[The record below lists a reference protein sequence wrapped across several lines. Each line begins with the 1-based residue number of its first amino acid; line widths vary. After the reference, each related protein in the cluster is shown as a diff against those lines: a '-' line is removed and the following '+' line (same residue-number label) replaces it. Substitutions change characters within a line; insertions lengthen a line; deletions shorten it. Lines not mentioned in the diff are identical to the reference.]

1 MSMQTSN
8 YDLLIQKLDQFIR
21 KFYLNKLIKGSLYF
35 LAVSLGLF
43 LLFNFLEHQ
52 FYFSQGVRKFFFFGF
67 LGTSIFGLIVWVFNP
82 LFKYLKLGKNISHD
96 QAAQVIG
103 SHFSDVQDK
112 LLNVLQ
118 LKRQNSE
125 NVAQTNLIEASI
137 NQKSAEISPVPF
149 KSAIDLSKNRKYLR
163 YALPP
168 FLLLIFVLFAA
179 PSIITDSTHR
189 IINNNK
195 EFERKA
201 LFAFDLNQDKMEV
214 VQFEDYTLEVLTS
227 GEVLPD
233 EVFIQFDDFQYKL
246 QKEDVNKH
254 SYLFRNVQKNTK
266 FRIFSG
272 SVSSGDKM
280 LEVIKKPNLA
290 NFNLRIN
297 YPKYLNKKSENISNV
312 GDVVIPEGS
321 NLRWNFTADNTEE
334 LSISFNDS
342 KPIVTERKSENEF
355 SYGKSFRKDTR
366 YKLKTSNNRIPN
378 GDSLLYS
385 IDVIQDEY
393 PSISAENFVDSLDNK
408 LLYFV
413 GNATDDYGILSVNF
427 VYSLFDEKGQIKS
440 QKTEKLLGSSGR
452 ATEFDHIFNI
462 NTLELKPGDKL
473 SYYFETFD
481 NDGVN
486 GSKSSKTNLMTFEK
500 PSIEEFE
507 QMEDENEE
515 DIKKTLESSL
525 ENIKKLQEEYRK
537 LREKLLQEKDI
548 SWQDKKEL
556 EELMEKQKELQE
568 ELKKAKEKFDEN
580 LKNQEE
586 FNEQKEDIQE
596 KQEKLQQLFEEALD
610 PETQELMEK
619 INELMEELN
628 KDDAM
633 DMMEQME
640 MDDNSVEKELDRL
653 LELFKQLEMEKEI
666 KETIE
671 KLQELSKEQEQ
682 LAQET
687 EEEKKKNEELKNEQE
702 KINEEFEK
710 IKEKMEELQEKN
722 KELSPPKDLGD
733 KEDNKDKME
742 DIQDELNDSQ
752 EELEQQDNKG
762 ASDSQKKAAEKMQ
775 KMAKGLQEQM
785 ESGEQKQ
792 MEEDMQALRQLL
804 ENLLDLSFDEE
815 QLTKDLNSTRVNSPV
830 YKDYVQTQFRLNDD
844 FSLIQDSLHALSKRV
859 SQIESIVTEKTQEIS
874 TDLDSSL
881 VFLEDRKM
889 TNFQELKSIQ
899 YQRRIMK
906 NVNDLALMLNEA
918 MQQMQ
923 QQMSGMMSGS
933 QMCNKPGNKPGGKPG
948 KVPGDKI
955 TEGQGKLNEQMKK
968 MKEGMKGG
976 GKGGSAK
983 EFAEAAAKQAALRKA
998 LEDLNNEKKEQGK
1011 GSKEL
1016 QEIID
1021 QMNKVETD
1029 LVNKKFDNQVFKR
1042 QQDILSRLLKADKA
1056 ERQRE
1061 YDNKRKAETG
1071 SDKKRELP
1079 PSVQKYLKERK
1090 ADTEL
1095 YKTMSP
1101 DLRPFYKGL
1110 VDKYYNSLKK
1120 GKTN

>member
-1 MSMQTSN
+1 MGMQTSN

-21 KFYLNKLIKGSLYF
+21 KFYLNKLIKGGLYF

-52 FYFSQGVRKFFFFGF
+52 FYFSQGVRKTFFFGF
-67 LGTSIFGLIVWVFNP
+67 LATSGFGLIFWVFNP

-96 QAAQVIG
+96 KAAQVIG
-103 SHFSDVQDK
+103 NHFTDVQDK

-118 LKRQNSE
+118 LKRQNNSDSFQ
-125 NVAQTNLIEASI
+125 ADLIQASI

-149 KSAIDLSKNRKYLR
+149 KSAIDLSKNRKYLK

-189 IINNNK
+189 IINNGK

-201 LFAFDLNQDKMEV
+201 LFSFDLNQEKMEV
-214 VQFEDYTLEVLTS
+214 VQFEDYVLDISTS

-246 QKEDVNKH
+246 QKNGPNKH
-254 SYLFRNVQKNTK
+254 SYVFRNVQKNTN

-272 SVSSGDKM
+272 TVSSGDKV

-290 NFNLRIN
+290 NFNLRIF
-297 YPKYLNKKSENISNV
+297 YPKYLNKKSETVSNV

-321 NLRWNFTADNTEE
+321 RLRWNFIADNTDE
-334 LSISFNDS
+334 LSISFNDK
-342 KPIVTERKSENEF
+342 KPVAVERKSENEF
-355 SYGKSFRKDTR
+355 SFGRSFRNDTR
-366 YKLKTSNNRIPN
+366 YKLKTANSRIPN

-393 PSISAENFVDSLDNK
+393 PSIVAENFIDSLDSK
-408 LLYFV
+408 LIYFV
-413 GNATDDYGILSVNF
+413 GNANDDYGILSVNF
-427 VYSLFDEKGQIKS
+427 VYSLTDQKGTIKQQQT
-440 QKTEKLLGSSGR
+440 QKLVGSSGR
-452 ATEFDHIFNI
+452 ATDFDHIFDI
-462 NTLELKPGDKL
+462 NTLDLQPGDKL
-473 SYYFETFD
+473 NYYFETFD

-507 QMEDENEE
+507 KMEDDNEE
-515 DIKKTLESSL
+515 DIKKTIESSL
-525 ENIKKLQEEYRK
+525 ENIKKLQEEYKK

-568 ELKKAKEKFDEN
+568 DLKKAKEKFEEN

-586 FNEQKEDIQE
+586 FNEQKEEIQE

-628 KDDAM
+628 KDEAM

-671 KLQELSKEQEQ
+671 KLEELAKEQEE
-682 LAQET
+682 LAKET
-687 EEEKKKNEELKNEQE
+687 KEEEKSNEELKKEQE
-702 KINEEFEK
+702 KINEDFEK
-710 IKEKMEELQEKN
+710 LKEKMEELEEKN

-733 KEDNKDKME
+733 KEENEEKME
-742 DIQDELNDSQ
+742 EIQDELDDSK
-752 EELEQQDNKG
+752 ESLEKKDSKG
-762 ASDSQKKAAEKMQ
+762 ASESQKKASEKMK
-775 KMAKGLQEQM
+775 KMAGGLQQEM
-785 ESGEQKQ
+785 ESGEQEQ

-889 TNFQELKSIQ
+889 TKFQELKSIQ

-923 QQMSGMMSGS
+923 EQMAGMMPGS
-933 QMCNKPGNKPGGKPG
+933 QMCKKPGNKPGGKPG

-955 TEGQGKLNEQMKK
+955 TEGQGKLNDQMKK

-976 GKGGSAK
+976 GKGGNAK
-983 EFAEAAAKQAALRKA
+983 QFAEAAAKQAALRKA

-1011 GSKEL
+1011 GSQEL

-1042 QQDILSRLLKADKA
+1042 QQDILTKLLKADKA

-1071 SDKKRELP
+1071 VDKKRELP
-1079 PSVQKYLKERK
+1079 PSVQQYLKERK
-1090 ADTEL
+1090 ADVEL
-1095 YKTMSP
+1095 FKTMSP

-1110 VDKYYNSLKK
+1110 VDKYYNSFKK
-1120 GKTN
+1120 ETSN